1 MIATEFKAVDARY
14 LDEARSF
21 ICKEIQMAVIS
32 EKQLRRS
39 VRKFLLEKNFL
50 REQDEEMTGDLSKII
65 MTLGVGKEVNKAVL
79 GAAMKAGEGRNAKQ
93 NKVVADLFMAILDK
107 PDMMT
112 KVIPLLKRA
121 AKETEG

>member
-1 MIATEFKAVDARY
+1 
-14 LDEARSF
+14 
-21 ICKEIQMAVIS
+21 MAIIS
-32 EKQLRRS
+32 EKHLRRS
-39 VRKFLLEKNFL
+39 VRKFLLEKNFI
-50 REQDEEMTGDLSKII
+50 REQDEEMTDELSKII
-65 MTLGVGKEVNKAVL
+65 ITLDAGKEVNKAVL
-79 GAAMKAGEGRNAKQ
+79 GAAMKAGENRNAKQ